1 MFESLLPTALWIARL
16 SCSASATEPAPSLEK
31 LRKECTDG
39 GIRERIEAWIKAE
52 TQKLEFD
59 RSTKRS
65 NE

>member
-1 MFESLLPTALWIARL
+1 MYSAAHSANMLSPGEIAQIKAEIQR
-16 SCSASATEPAPSLEK
+16 LEK